1 MSVAFADEEPV
12 GLARMLGDLIEQ
24 NLARDPSRRILL
36 KPAVIVVTA
45 TDAEVSVTLHISGEG
60 VRIVNGAEPEAPV
73 HIRSTGG
80 RLFGLVA
87 CPLRFGLPDLLS
99 REGRAILADLVKGRT
114 EIRGLVRHLPSVR
127 RLTMLL
133 SAF

>member
-1 MSVAFADEEPV
+1 MSVSFADEEPV

-24 NLARDPSRRILL
+24 NLARDPSRRRLL
-36 KPAVIVVTA
+36 KRAVIAVTA
-45 TDAEVSVTLHISGEG
+45 TDAEVSVTLHISRDG
-60 VRIVNGAEPEAPV
+60 VRLLNGAEPDAPV
-73 HIRSTGG
+73 HVRSTGG

-87 CPLRFGLPDLLS
+87 CPLRLGLPDPFS
-99 REGRAILADLVKGRT
+99 REGRAIVADLIRGRT
-114 EIRGLVRHLPSVR
+114 RIRGLLLRLPAVR